1 MRVLNPPETQPTGN
15 ANISRE
21 FEEGLAEAIDE
32 LIEDLPDHD
41 RIQVYLSSNRLRS
54 AHISA
59 PVTTGGWRDS
69 LRASRQILDIISRM
83 LNSNENFEV
92 NDFLQLNVTHI
103 RMPKPG
109 SGKRRW
115 KFGTD
120 NYEGLLR
127 KEKSVIVIQNKD
139 QLCCARAL
147 VTAKTK
153 VDNSPEYDD
162 IKRGRKIQET
172 RCGLNEIKQFGTVLN
187 DDYQIVVI
195 SAEHGHS
202 IVYKGLEGEKQL
214 MLLMHDGHFDVIT
227 SLAAFFSRS
236 YFCLTCE
243 RGFNHDDLAHRRC
256 RGKKCFACHQTDCP
270 DFKRCGHE
278 KIPDVKCTYCSRRFY
293 GVICQTNH
301 LIRTSSGQAAD
312 HQQWNSVC

>member
-1 MRVLNPPETQPTGN
+1 
-15 ANISRE
+15 
-21 FEEGLAEAIDE
+21 
-32 LIEDLPDHD
+32 
-41 RIQVYLSSNRLRS
+41 
-54 AHISA
+54 
-59 PVTTGGWRDS
+59 
-69 LRASRQILDIISRM
+69 M
-83 LNSNENFEV
+83 LNSNENFEA
-92 NDFLQLNVTHI
+92 NDSLQLNFTHI
-103 RMPKPG
+103 RMPKSG

-120 NYEGLLR
+120 NCEGLLR
-127 KEKSVIVIQNKD
+127 KKKSVIVIQNKD

-202 IVYKGLEGEKQL
+202 IMYKGLEDEKQL

-256 RGKKCFACHQTDCP
+256 RGKKCFACQQMDCP
-270 DFKRCGHE
+270 DFKRCRQ
-278 KIPDVKCTYCSRRFY
+278 KNT
-293 GVICQTNH
+293 
-301 LIRTSSGQAAD
+301 
-312 HQQWNSVC
+312 